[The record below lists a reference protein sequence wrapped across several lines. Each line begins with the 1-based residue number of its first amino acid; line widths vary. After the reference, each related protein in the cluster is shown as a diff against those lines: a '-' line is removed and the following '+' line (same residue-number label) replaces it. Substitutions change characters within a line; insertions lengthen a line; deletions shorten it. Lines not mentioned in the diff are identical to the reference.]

1 MTRFRT
7 CRDPVVRIG
16 DHALR
21 RVDTR
26 RRQRAVVRDDAL
38 VEIGQTGAID
48 AVSALLGPLPA
59 GHHVIATPA
68 PGTLL
73 WWVGPSDENG
83 MPYAGAGYLV
93 GPDAQV
99 WTISSNGAIH
109 DSQLAVRL
117 LDATYRERLED
128 YLTPQKFAD
137 RLRAMTADRVAAER
151 EFLVDLRAGALREVP
166 DRRLP

>member
-1 MTRFRT
+1 MRCERAST
-7 CRDPVVRIG
+7 PV
-16 DHALR
+16 
-21 RVDTR
+21 
-26 RRQRAVVRDDAL
+26 AVGAAVRDDAL
-38 VEIGQTGAID
+38 VEIDQTGAID
-48 AVSALLGPLPA
+48 AVTALLGPLPL

-68 PGTLL
+68 PGSLL

-93 GPDAQV
+93 GPDNRI
-99 WTISSNGAIH
+99 WTISFNGGIH

-117 LDATYRERLED
+117 LNATYRERLED
-128 YLTPQKFAD
+128 YLTPKKFAN

-151 EFLVDLRAGALREVP
+151 EFLVDLRSGALRELP